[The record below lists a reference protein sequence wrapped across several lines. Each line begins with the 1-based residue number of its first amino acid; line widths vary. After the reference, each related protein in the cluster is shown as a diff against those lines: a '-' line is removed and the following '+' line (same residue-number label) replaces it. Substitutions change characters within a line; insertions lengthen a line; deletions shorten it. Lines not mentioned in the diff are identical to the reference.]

1 LQSQLEEIKID
12 RDKTEIKLLD
22 EKDSRGKEIAVMAKQ
37 LKDLTDRAEGDSS
50 TKDTR
55 INFLEES
62 LNNMERRFSDETK
75 GF

>member
-1 LQSQLEEIKID
+1 
-12 RDKTEIKLLD
+12 
-22 EKDSRGKEIAVMAKQ
+22 MAKQ

-75 GF
+75 GFQKQIEAGLA